1 MRTSLVSLLVL
12 VAILAGALYLSAF
25 IVNQNQQ
32 ALVLQFGKLVRTET
46 EPGLKWKLPVL
57 QQVVFFD
64 KRILDIDTKPQTVTV
79 ADKKQLVVDSFA
91 RYKIIDPLKFYQRL
105 NNEENARQQLGVV
118 LDSSLRLV
126 LGSSTIEAVVRD
138 DRSKLMDDIQRRVN
152 NVAKDYGVE
161 IVDVRIMR
169 ADLPQ
174 KIGDSVFERMKT
186 ERHQEAARFRA
197 EGEEQLRRIKADAD
211 QKVAVIRANAM
222 RDAEQIRGDGDAERN
237 KIFADAYTKDPDFF
251 AFYRSM
257 QAYEQGLKSGDTRMV
272 ISPNSEFFRYFND
285 ANGGSVNGAGS
296 RSGAATGSA
305 TRAPAANSAQPA
317 P

>member
-1 MRTSLVSLLVL
+1 MRTFIAGIFVL
-12 VAILAGALYLSAF
+12 FGLGAAVLYFSAF
-25 IVNQNQQ
+25 IVHQNEQ
-32 ALVLQFGKLVRTET
+32 ALVMQFGEFVRKEQT
-46 EPGLKWKLPVL
+46 PGLKWKLPVV

-64 KRILDIDTKPQTVTV
+64 KRILDIDTEPQTVTV

-91 RYKIIDPLKFYQRL
+91 RYRITDPLKFYQRL
-105 NNEENARQQLGVV
+105 NDEANARQQLGVV

-138 DRSKLMDDIQRRVN
+138 DRSKLMDEIQRRVN
-152 NVAKDYGVE
+152 DVAGDYGVD

-174 KIGDSVFERMKT
+174 KIGDSVYERMKT

-197 EGEEQLRRIKADAD
+197 EGEEQLRRIKAEAD
-211 QKVAVIRANAM
+211 RHVTIIRANAM
-222 RDAEQIRGDGDAERN
+222 RDAELLRGEGDAERN
-237 KIFADAYTKDPDFF
+237 RIFAEAYGKDADFF

-272 ISPNSEFFRYFND
+272 ISPDSEFFRYFNNAD
-285 ANGGSVNGAGS
+285 GT
-296 RSGAATGSA
+296 RPKGAAA
-305 TRAPAANSAQPA
+305 AQAPQ
-317 P
+317 

>member
-1 MRTSLVSLLVL
+1 MRSLLATLLVVL
-12 VAILAGALYLSAF
+12 GLGGVALYLSAF
-25 IVNQNQQ
+25 IVHQNEQ
-32 ALVLQFGKLVRTET
+32 ALVLQFGQFVRKEQD
-46 EPGLKWKLPVL
+46 PGLKWKIPVL

-64 KRILDIDTKPQTVTV
+64 KRILDIDNEPQTVTV

-91 RYKIIDPLKFYQRL
+91 RYRITDPLRFYQRL
-105 NNEENARQQLGVV
+105 NNELNARQQLGIV

-126 LGSSTIEAVVRD
+126 LGSSSIEEVVRD
-138 DRSKLMDDIQRRVN
+138 DRQKLMEEIQQRVN
-152 NVAKDYGVE
+152 TVAGDYGVE

-197 EGEEQLRRIKADAD
+197 EGEEQLRRIKAEAD
-211 QKVAVIRANAM
+211 RRVTIIRANAM
-222 RDAEQIRGDGDAERN
+222 RDAELLRGEGDAERN
-237 KIFADAYTKDPDFF
+237 RIFADAYGKDADFF

-272 ISPNSEFFRYFND
+272 ISPDSEFFRYFNS
-285 ANGGSVNGAGS
+285 AGGVAGGKAG
-296 RSGAATGSA
+296 SGAASA
-305 TRAPAANSAQPA
+305 PTP
-317 P
+317 

>member
-1 MRTSLVSLLVL
+1 MRTLLASIVVL
-12 VAILAGALYLSAF
+12 LGLAAGALYLSAF
-25 IVNQNQQ
+25 IVHQNMQ
-32 ALVLQFGKLVRTET
+32 ALVLQFGELVRIEQ
-46 EPGLKWKLPVL
+46 EPGLKWKLPVV

-64 KRILDIDTKPQTVTV
+64 KRILDIDTEPQTVTV

-91 RYKIIDPLKFYQRL
+91 RYRITDPLKFYQRL
-105 NNEENARQQLGVV
+105 NNEMNARQQLGVV

-152 NVAKDYGVE
+152 DVARDYGVE

-186 ERHQEAARFRA
+186 ERQQDASRFRA
-197 EGEEQLRRIKADAD
+197 EGEEQLRRIKAEAD
-211 QKVAVIRANAM
+211 RRVTIIRANAM
-222 RDAEQIRGDGDAERN
+222 RDSERLRGEGDAERN
-237 KIFADAYTKDPDFF
+237 RIFAEAYGKDPDFF
-251 AFYRSM
+251 AFYRTM

-272 ISPNSEFFRYFND
+272 ISPNSEFFRYFNS
-285 ANGGSVNGAGS
+285 AGGS
-296 RSGAATGSA
+296 
-305 TRAPAANSAQPA
+305 APAPGPTNPA
-317 P
+317 RP

>member
-1 MRTSLVSLLVL
+1 MRSLLASLLVVL
-12 VAILAGALYLSAF
+12 GLGGFALYLSAF
-25 IVNQNQQ
+25 IVHQNEQ
-32 ALVLQFGKLVRTET
+32 ALVLQFGQFVRKEQD
-46 EPGLKWKLPVL
+46 PGLKWKIPVL

-64 KRILDIDTKPQTVTV
+64 KRILDIDTEPQTVTV

-91 RYKIIDPLKFYQRL
+91 RYRITDPLRFYQRL
-105 NNEENARQQLGVV
+105 NNEMNARQQLGIV

-126 LGSSTIEAVVRD
+126 LGSSSIEEVVRD
-138 DRSKLMDDIQRRVN
+138 DRQKLMEDIQRRVN
-152 NVAKDYGVE
+152 TVAGDYGVE

-197 EGEEQLRRIKADAD
+197 EGEEQLRRIKAEAD
-211 QKVAVIRANAM
+211 RRVTIIRANAM
-222 RDAEQIRGDGDAERN
+222 RDAELLRGEGDAERN
-237 KIFADAYTKDPDFF
+237 RIFADAYGKDADFF

-272 ISPNSEFFRYFND
+272 ISPDSEFFRYFNS
-285 ANGGSVNGAGS
+285 AGGVAGGKAGS
-296 RSGAATGSA
+296 SAASA
-305 TRAPAANSAQPA
+305 PTP
-317 P
+317 

>member
-1 MRTSLVSLLVL
+1 MRSLLATLLVVL
-12 VAILAGALYLSAF
+12 GLGGVALYLSAF
-25 IVNQNQQ
+25 IVHQNEQ
-32 ALVLQFGKLVRTET
+32 ALVLQFGQFVRKEQD
-46 EPGLKWKLPVL
+46 PGLKWKIPVL

-64 KRILDIDTKPQTVTV
+64 KRILDIDNEPQTVTV

-91 RYKIIDPLKFYQRL
+91 RYRITDPLRFYQRL
-105 NNEENARQQLGVV
+105 NNELNARQQLGIV

-126 LGSSTIEAVVRD
+126 LGSSSIEEVVRD
-138 DRSKLMDDIQRRVN
+138 DRQKLMEEIQQRVN
-152 NVAKDYGVE
+152 TVAGDYGVE

-197 EGEEQLRRIKADAD
+197 EGEEQLRRIKAEAD
-211 QKVAVIRANAM
+211 RRVTIIRANAM
-222 RDAEQIRGDGDAERN
+222 RDAELLRGEGDAERN
-237 KIFADAYTKDPDFF
+237 RIFADAYGKDADFF

-272 ISPNSEFFRYFND
+272 ISPDSEFFRYFNS
-285 ANGGSVNGAGS
+285 AGGVPGGKAG
-296 RSGAATGSA
+296 SGAASA
-305 TRAPAANSAQPA
+305 PTP
-317 P
+317 

>member
-1 MRTSLVSLLVL
+1 MRTSLATLLVL
-12 VAILAGALYLSAF
+12 IAAALGALYLSAF

-46 EPGLKWKLPVL
+46 DPGMKWKLPVV

-64 KRILDIDTKPQTVTV
+64 KRILDIDTTAQTVTV

-91 RYKIIDPLKFYQRL
+91 RYRITDPLKFYQRL

-152 NVAKDYGVE
+152 NVATDYGVE

-169 ADLPQ
+169 ADLPT
-174 KIGDSVFERMKT
+174 KIGNSVFERMKT
-186 ERHQEAARFRA
+186 ERQQEAARFRA
-197 EGEEQLRRIKADAD
+197 QGEEQLRRIKADAD
-211 QKVAVIRANAM
+211 RKVAVIRANAN
-222 RDAEQIRGDGDAERN
+222 RDAEQIRGEGDAERN
-237 KIFADAYTKDPDFF
+237 KIFAQAYGKDPDFF

-285 ANGGSVNGAGS
+285 ASGNVPGTPTGAG
-296 RSGAATGSA
+296 RRASGTAITGS
-305 TRAPAANSAQPA
+305 TTSPA